1 MRISPHS
8 LLMMERMGKR
18 MKKSRANGR
27 KNAGKLWYS
36 VKSYFSVQA
45 NVLIVIFAALLV
57 VLTVYPLFSVIRSAV
72 TVGNMDSLMYN
83 SLFGMKLKAG
93 NFTWMNFK
101 MLLGNA
107 FTAEYSISY
116 FWKPLWN
123 SLRMSAYASIIA
135 IVFGGTIA
143 FLITRTDIY
152 CKKFFSSVFIF
163 PYIMPSWTLA
173 LVWKNVFANSTVGTG
188 VVGMLESLT
197 GLCVPNWVVY
207 GIFPCSIVM
216 GIHYAPFA
224 YILIGGTLRNM
235 DANLEE
241 AATILQ
247 ASRGR
252 ILRKITI
259 PIVMPAF
266 FSTVLLVFSSTM
278 ASYAVPVFVGAPGN
292 FFVLSTRLSS
302 LYNSTY
308 SGQAFVMTIVLI
320 LFGVMLLGIN
330 QWFTGKRKSF
340 TTVTG
345 KSGQVSYIKIGK
357 ANVIISA
364 VLVIL
369 LFLISIFPII
379 SFALE
384 SLCENQGDYSN
395 LTLKY
400 WLSKENIGG
409 YAVNVGN
416 GILFNKSIWS
426 ALGGS
431 FSLSLIVSLIVG
443 TCGVLIGYAVA
454 RKRGTKLAAL
464 VSGLAFFPYLVPS
477 MAFGAIFLAVSSR
490 LTFLRGTMLLLILV
504 GSIKYLPFASRSGT
518 NSMLQLSAEIEE
530 AALIVGASWP
540 KRMIKIL
547 FPIQKAS
554 FISGYLLPFVS
565 CMRELSLFILLTT
578 SGTLI
583 TTLLSYFDEK
593 AVTQMSNGIN
603 LLIVII
609 VLLVNFVTNKLTGA
623 SIDKGVGGN

>member
-1 MRISPHS
+1 
-8 LLMMERMGKR
+8 
-18 MKKSRANGR
+18 MKKKETTLRKSLGR
-27 KNAGKLWYS
+27 LLYRIR
-36 VKSYFSVQA
+36 SYFSVQA
-45 NVLIVIFAALLV
+45 NVLIVLFAVLLLV
-57 VLTVYPLFSVIRSAV
+57 LTIYPMYSVIRSAL
-72 TVGNMDSLMYN
+72 TVGNMDSMMYN
-83 SLFGMKLKAG
+83 SLFGLKLKSG
-93 NFTWMNFK
+93 NFTLLNFQ
-101 MLLGNA
+101 MLLGDA
-107 FTAEYSISY
+107 FNAEYSASY

-123 SLRMSAYASIIA
+123 SLRMSAYASMIA
-135 IVFGGTIA
+135 ILLGGAVA
-143 FLITRTDIY
+143 FLITRTDIH

-173 LVWKNVFANSTVGTG
+173 LVWKNVFANSQVGTG

-197 GLCVPNWVVY
+197 GLCVPAWFVY

-247 ASRGR
+247 AGRGT
-252 ILRKITI
+252 ILRRITI
-259 PIVMPAF
+259 PIVMPAL

-278 ASYAVPVFVGAPGN
+278 ASYAVPVFVGSPGN

-320 LFGVMLLGIN
+320 LFGVLLLGIN
-330 QWFTGKRKSF
+330 QRFTGKRKSF

-345 KSGQVSYIKIGK
+345 KSGQVSYIRIGK
-357 ANVIISA
+357 ANAFLTVCLI
-364 VLVIL
+364 VL
-369 LFLISIFPII
+369 LFLISIFPIV

-384 SLCENQGDYSN
+384 SLCENQGDYSH
-395 LTLKY
+395 LTLRY
-400 WLSKENIGG
+400 WLSRENIGG

-416 GILFNKSIWS
+416 GILFNRSIWS
-426 ALGGS
+426 ALWGS
-431 FSLSLIVSLIVG
+431 LKLSFIVSVIVG

-454 RKRGTKLAAL
+454 RKRGTSLAAL

-490 LTFLRGTMLLLILV
+490 LTFLRGTMLLLVLV
-504 GSIKYLPFASRSGT
+504 GAIKYLPFASRSGT
-518 NSMLQLSAEIEE
+518 NSMMQLSGEIEE

-540 KRMIKIL
+540 RRMLRIL
-547 FPIQKAS
+547 FPIQKSS

-603 LLIVII
+603 LLIVLI
-609 VLLVNFVTNKLTGA
+609 VLLVNFTTNKLTGA

>member
-1 MRISPHS
+1 
-8 LLMMERMGKR
+8 
-18 MKKSRANGR
+18 
-27 KNAGKLWYS
+27 
-36 VKSYFSVQA
+36 
-45 NVLIVIFAALLV
+45 
-57 VLTVYPLFSVIRSAV
+57 
-72 TVGNMDSLMYN
+72 
-83 SLFGMKLKAG
+83 
-93 NFTWMNFK
+93 
-101 MLLGNA
+101 
-107 FTAEYSISY
+107 
-116 FWKPLWN
+116 
-123 SLRMSAYASIIA
+123 
-135 IVFGGTIA
+135 
-143 FLITRTDIY
+143 
-152 CKKFFSSVFIF
+152 
-163 PYIMPSWTLA
+163 
-173 LVWKNVFANSTVGTG
+173 
-188 VVGMLESLT
+188 
-197 GLCVPNWVVY
+197 
-207 GIFPCSIVM
+207 M

-247 ASRGR
+247 ASRAR

-259 PIVMPAF
+259 PIVMPAL

-278 ASYAVPVFVGAPGN
+278 ASYAVPVFVGSPGN

-345 KSGQVSYIKIGK
+345 KSGQVSYIRMGK
-357 ANVIISA
+357 ANRPLA
-364 VLVIL
+364 VFLAVL
-369 LFLISIFPII
+369 LFLISIFPIL

-384 SLCENQGDYSN
+384 SLCEVQGDYSH
-395 LTLKY
+395 LTLRY
-400 WLSKENIGG
+400 WLSRENIGG

-416 GILFNKSIWS
+416 GILFNRSIWS

-431 FSLSLIVSLIVG
+431 LTLSLIVSLIVG

-454 RKRGTKLAAL
+454 RKRGTRLAAL

-530 AALIVGASWP
+530 AAMIVGASWP
-540 KRMIKIL
+540 KRMMRIL
-547 FPIQKAS
+547 FPIQKSS

-565 CMRELSLFILLTT
+565 CMRALSLFILLTT

-609 VLLVNFVTNKLTGA
+609 VLFINFMTNKLTGA

>member
-1 MRISPHS
+1 
-8 LLMMERMGKR
+8 
-18 MKKSRANGR
+18 MKKSEETGQKRLGNLLYA
-27 KNAGKLWYS
+27 

-45 NVLIVIFAALLV
+45 NVLIVVFAVLLLI
-57 VLTVYPLFSVIRSAV
+57 LTVYPMFSVLRSSM
-72 TVGNMDSLMYN
+72 TVGKMEAMRYNTLFHTKLSEGDFTLLNFQSLLSN
-83 SLFGMKLKAG
+83 QV
-93 NFTWMNFK
+93 T
-101 MLLGNA
+101 
-107 FTAEYSISY
+107 

-135 IVFGGTIA
+135 ILVGGTFA
-143 FLITRTDIY
+143 FLITRTDISF
-152 CKKFFSSVFIF
+152 KKFFSSVFIF

-173 LVWKNVFANSTVGTG
+173 LVWKNVFANSQVGSG

-197 GLCVPNWVVY
+197 GLCVPGWVVY
-207 GIFPCSIVM
+207 GIFPCSLVM

-247 ASRGR
+247 SSRWR

-259 PIVMPAF
+259 PIVMPAL

-278 ASYAVPVFVGAPGN
+278 ASYAVPVFVGSPGN
-292 FFVLSTRLSS
+292 FFVLSTQLSA
-302 LYNSTY
+302 LYNNMTTK
-308 SGQAFVMTIVLI
+308 GQAFVMTIVLI

-330 QWFTGKRKSF
+330 TWFTGKRKSF

-345 KSGQVSYIKIGK
+345 KSGQVSYIKLGK
-357 ANVIISA
+357 ANAVISVVLA
-364 VLVIL
+364 VV
-369 LFLISIFPII
+369 LFLIAIFPII

-384 SLCENQGDYSN
+384 SMIDSHGNYST

-400 WLSKENIGG
+400 WLSREDIGG
-409 YAVNVGN
+409 FAVNAGP
-416 GILFNKSIWS
+416 GILFNGRIWTALWGSIR
-426 ALGGS
+426 
-431 FSLSLIVSLIVG
+431 LSLIVSLIVG
-443 TCGVLIGYAVA
+443 TCGILIGYAVA
-454 RKRGTKLAAL
+454 RKRGTKLAGL

-477 MAFGAIFLAVSSR
+477 MAFGAIFLAVSTR
-490 LTFLRGTMLLLILV
+490 LTFLRGTLLLLIIV
-504 GSIKYLPFASRSGT
+504 GAIKYLPFASRSGT
-518 NSMLQLSAEIEE
+518 NSMMQLSGEIEE
-530 AALIVGASWP
+530 AAVIVGASWP
-540 KRMIKIL
+540 KRMLRVL
-547 FPIQKAS
+547 FPIQKSS

-565 CMRELSLFILLTT
+565 CMRELSLFVLLTN

-593 AVTQMSNGIN
+593 AVAQMSNGIN

-609 VLLVNFVTNKLTGA
+609 VLIVNFTVNKLTGA

>member
-1 MRISPHS
+1 MKKKETAEQKSSGS
-8 LLMMERMGKR
+8 LL
-18 MKKSRANGR
+18 
-27 KNAGKLWYS
+27 YS
-36 VKSYFSVQA
+36 IKSYFSVQA
-45 NVLIVIFAALLV
+45 NVLIVLFAVLLLV
-57 VLTVYPLFSVIRSAV
+57 LTIYPMYSVIRSAV
-72 TVGNMDSLMYN
+72 TVGNMDSMMYN
-83 SLFGMKLKAG
+83 SLFGLKLKPG
-93 NFTWMNFK
+93 NVTLLNFK

-107 FTAEYSISY
+107 FTAEYSASY

-123 SLRMSAYASIIA
+123 SLRMSAYASLIA
-135 IVFGGTIA
+135 ILLGGTVA
-143 FLITRTDIY
+143 FLITRTDIH

-173 LVWKNVFANSTVGTG
+173 LVWKNVFANSHVGTG

-197 GLCVPNWVVY
+197 GLCVPAWFVY

-247 ASRGR
+247 AGRGR

-259 PIVMPAF
+259 PIVMPAL

-278 ASYAVPVFVGAPGN
+278 ASYAVPVFVGSPGN

-308 SGQAFVMTIVLI
+308 SGQAFVMTSVLI
-320 LFGVMLLGIN
+320 LFGVLLLGIN
-330 QWFTGKRKSF
+330 QRFTGKRKSF

-345 KSGQVSYIKIGK
+345 KSGQISYIRLGK
-357 ANVIISA
+357 VNT
-364 VLVIL
+364 VLTVCLIVL

-384 SLCENQGDYSN
+384 SLCENQGDYSH
-395 LTLKY
+395 LTLRY
-400 WLSKENIGG
+400 WLSRENIGG

-416 GILFNKSIWS
+416 GIFFNRSIWS
-426 ALGGS
+426 ALWGS
-431 FSLSLIVSLIVG
+431 LKLSFIVSAIVG

-454 RKRGTKLAAL
+454 RKRGTKLASL

-477 MAFGAIFLAVSSR
+477 MAFGAIFLAVSSK

-504 GSIKYLPFASRSGT
+504 GAIKYLPFASRSGT
-518 NSMLQLSAEIEE
+518 NSMMQLSGEIEE

-540 KRMIKIL
+540 KRMLRIL
-547 FPIQKAS
+547 FPIQKSA

-565 CMRELSLFILLTT
+565 CMRELSLFVLLTT

-609 VLLVNFVTNKLTGA
+609 VLLVNFTTNKLTGA

>member
-1 MRISPHS
+1 MKTG
-8 LLMMERMGKR
+8 ETD
-18 MKKSRANGR
+18 KKSIS
-27 KNAGKLWYS
+27 KILYS
-36 VKSYFSVQA
+36 IKSYFSVQA
-45 NVLIVIFAALLV
+45 NVLIVFFAVLLL
-57 VLTVYPLFSVIRSAV
+57 VLTVYPMYSVIRSSV
-72 TVGNMDSLMYN
+72 TVGNMDAMMYN
-83 SLFGMKLKAG
+83 SLFGMKLRSG
-93 NFTWMNFK
+93 DITLLNFK
-101 MLLGNA
+101 MLLANA
-107 FTAEYSISY
+107 FTKEYSVSF

-123 SLRMSAYASIIA
+123 SLRMSTYASLIA
-135 IVFGGTIA
+135 ILLGGTVA

-173 LVWKNVFANSTVGTG
+173 LVWKNVFCNSTVGTG

-197 GLCVPNWVVY
+197 GICVPAWVVY

-247 ASRGR
+247 AGRGR
-252 ILRKITI
+252 ILWRITI
-259 PIVMPAF
+259 PIVMPAL

-278 ASYAVPVFVGAPGN
+278 ASYAVPVFVGSPGN

-330 QWFTGKRKSF
+330 QVFTGKRKSF

-345 KSGQVSYIKIGK
+345 KSGQVSYIKMGR
-357 ANVIISA
+357 ANLLITII
-364 VLVIL
+364 LVVL
-369 LFLISIFPII
+369 LFLIAIFPII

-384 SLCENQGDYSN
+384 SLCENQGDYSR
-395 LTLKY
+395 LTLRY
-400 WLSKENIGG
+400 WLSRENIGG

-416 GILFNKSIWS
+416 GILFNRSIWS

-431 FSLSLIVSLIVG
+431 LKLSLIVSLVVG

-454 RKRGTKLAAL
+454 RKRGTKLASL

-477 MAFGAIFLAVSSR
+477 MAFGAIFLAVTSK
-490 LTFLRGTMLLLILV
+490 LTFLRGTMLLLIIV
-504 GSIKYLPFASRSGT
+504 GSIKYLPFASRSGA
-518 NSMLQLSAEIEE
+518 NSMMQLSGEIEE

-547 FPIQKAS
+547 FPIQKSS

-565 CMRELSLFILLTT
+565 CMRELSLFVLLTT

-609 VLLVNFVTNKLTGA
+609 VLLINFTTNKLTGA

>member
-1 MRISPHS
+1 MKKKETAEQKSSGS
-8 LLMMERMGKR
+8 LL
-18 MKKSRANGR
+18 
-27 KNAGKLWYS
+27 YS
-36 VKSYFSVQA
+36 IKSYFSVQA
-45 NVLIVIFAALLV
+45 NVLIVLFAVLLLAL
-57 VLTVYPLFSVIRSAV
+57 TIYPMYSVIRSAV
-72 TVGNMDSLMYN
+72 TVGNMDSMMYN
-83 SLFGMKLKAG
+83 SLFGLKLKPG
-93 NFTWMNFK
+93 NVTLLNFK

-107 FTAEYSISY
+107 FTAEYSASY

-123 SLRMSAYASIIA
+123 SLRMSAYASLIA
-135 IVFGGTIA
+135 ILLGGTVA
-143 FLITRTDIY
+143 FLITRTDIH

-173 LVWKNVFANSTVGTG
+173 LVWKNVFANSHVGTG

-197 GLCVPNWVVY
+197 GLCVPAWFVY

-247 ASRGR
+247 AGRGR

-259 PIVMPAF
+259 PIVMPAL

-278 ASYAVPVFVGAPGN
+278 ASYAVPVFVGSPGN

-320 LFGVMLLGIN
+320 LFGVLLLGIN
-330 QWFTGKRKSF
+330 QRFTGKRKSF

-345 KSGQVSYIKIGK
+345 KSGQVSYIRLGK
-357 ANVIISA
+357 VNT
-364 VLVIL
+364 VLTVCLIVL

-384 SLCENQGDYSN
+384 SLCENQGDYSQ
-395 LTLKY
+395 LTLRY
-400 WLSKENIGG
+400 WLSRENIGG

-416 GILFNKSIWS
+416 GIFFNRSIWS
-426 ALGGS
+426 ALWGS
-431 FSLSLIVSLIVG
+431 LKLSFIVSAIVG

-454 RKRGTKLAAL
+454 RKRGTKLASL

-477 MAFGAIFLAVSSR
+477 MAFGAIFLAVSSK

-504 GSIKYLPFASRSGT
+504 GAIKYQPFASRSGT
-518 NSMLQLSAEIEE
+518 NSMMQLSGEIEE

-540 KRMIKIL
+540 KRMLRIL
-547 FPIQKAS
+547 FPIQKSA

-565 CMRELSLFILLTT
+565 CMRELSLFVLLTT

-609 VLLVNFVTNKLTGA
+609 VLLVNFTTNKLTGA

>member
-1 MRISPHS
+1 MNNKEPEVQKRSGN
-8 LLMMERMGKR
+8 LLYKI
-18 MKKSRANGR
+18 
-27 KNAGKLWYS
+27 
-36 VKSYFSVQA
+36 KSYFSVQA
-45 NVLIVIFAALLV
+45 NVLIVLFAILLLV
-57 VLTVYPLFSVIRSAV
+57 LTIYPMYSVIRSAV
-72 TVGNMDSLMYN
+72 TVGNMDSMMYN
-83 SLFGMKLKAG
+83 SLFGLKLKNG
-93 NFTWMNFK
+93 NFTLLNFE

-107 FTAEYSISY
+107 FTAEYSTSY

-123 SLRMSAYASIIA
+123 SLRMSAYASVIA
-135 IVFGGTIA
+135 ILLGGIVA
-143 FLITRTDIY
+143 FLITRTDIHF
-152 CKKFFSSVFIF
+152 KRFFSSVFIF

-173 LVWKNVFANSTVGTG
+173 LVWKNVFANSNVGTG

-197 GLCVPNWVVY
+197 GICVPAWFVY

-247 ASRGR
+247 ASRFR
-252 ILRKITI
+252 ILTKITI
-259 PIVMPAF
+259 PIVMPAL
-266 FSTVLLVFSSTM
+266 FSTILLVFSSTM
-278 ASYAVPVFVGAPGN
+278 ASYAVPVFVGSPGN

-320 LFGVMLLGIN
+320 LFGVLLLGIN
-330 QWFTGKRKSF
+330 QRFTGKRKSF

-357 ANVIISA
+357 ANI
-364 VLVIL
+364 VLSVFLIIL
-369 LFLISIFPII
+369 LFMISIFPII

-384 SLCENQGDYSN
+384 SLCENQGDYSH
-395 LTLKY
+395 LTLRY
-400 WLSKENIGG
+400 WLSRENIGG

-416 GILFNKSIWS
+416 GILFNKSIWA
-426 ALGGS
+426 ALWGS
-431 FSLSLIVSLIVG
+431 LKLSFIVSIIVG
-443 TCGVLIGYAVA
+443 TCGILIGYAVA
-454 RKRGTKLAAL
+454 RKRGTRLASL

-477 MAFGAIFLAVSSR
+477 MAFGAIFLAVSSK

-518 NSMLQLSAEIEE
+518 NSMMQLSGEIEE

-540 KRMIKIL
+540 KRMLRIL
-547 FPIQKAS
+547 FPIQKSS

-609 VLLVNFVTNKLTGA
+609 VLLVNFTTNKLTGA

>member
-1 MRISPHS
+1 
-8 LLMMERMGKR
+8 
-18 MKKSRANGR
+18 MKKKKTAAHNSPANLLY
-27 KNAGKLWYS
+27 KI
-36 VKSYFSVQA
+36 KSYFSVQA
-45 NVLIVIFAALLV
+45 NVLVVLFAVLLL
-57 VLTVYPLFSVIRSAV
+57 VLTVYPMYSVIRSAL
-72 TVGNMDSLMYN
+72 TVGNMDSMMYN
-83 SLFGMKLKAG
+83 SLFGLKLKSG
-93 NFTWMNFK
+93 NVTLLNFK
-101 MLLGNA
+101 MLLGDA
-107 FTAEYSISY
+107 FSAEYSASY

-123 SLRMSAYASIIA
+123 SLRMSAYASMIA
-135 IVFGGTIA
+135 ILLGGTVA
-143 FLITRTDIY
+143 FLITRTDIH

-173 LVWKNVFANSTVGTG
+173 LVWKNVFANSHVGTG

-197 GLCVPNWVVY
+197 GVCVPDWFVY

-247 ASRGR
+247 AGRGR

-259 PIVMPAF
+259 PIVMPAL
-266 FSTVLLVFSSTM
+266 FSTILLVFSSTM
-278 ASYAVPVFVGAPGN
+278 ASYAVPVFVGSPGN

-320 LFGVMLLGIN
+320 LFGVLLLGIN
-330 QWFTGKRKSF
+330 QRFNGKRKSF

-345 KSGQVSYIKIGK
+345 KSGQVSYIRIGK
-357 ANVIISA
+357 VNILLT
-364 VLVIL
+364 VLLIVL

-395 LTLKY
+395 LTLRY
-400 WLSKENIGG
+400 WLSRENIGG

-416 GILFNKSIWS
+416 GILFNRNIWS
-426 ALGGS
+426 ALWGS
-431 FSLSLIVSLIVG
+431 LKLSFIVSAIVG
-443 TCGVLIGYAVA
+443 TCGMLIGYAVA
-454 RKRGTKLAAL
+454 RKRGTKLASL

-490 LTFLRGTMLLLILV
+490 LTFLRGTLLLLILV

-518 NSMLQLSAEIEE
+518 SSMMQLSGEIEE

-540 KRMIKIL
+540 KRMLKIL
-547 FPIQKAS
+547 FPIQKSS

-565 CMRELSLFILLTT
+565 CMRELSLFVLLTT

-609 VLLVNFVTNKLTGA
+609 VLLVNFTTNKLTGA

>member
-1 MRISPHS
+1 
-8 LLMMERMGKR
+8 
-18 MKKSRANGR
+18 MKKNEVNEKKRIGNLLYA
-27 KNAGKLWYS
+27 

-45 NVLIVIFAALLV
+45 NVLIVIFAILLL
-57 VLTVYPLFSVIRSAV
+57 VLTVYPMYSVIRSAV
-72 TVGNMDSLMYN
+72 TVSKMEAMRYNTLYHMSL
-83 SLFGMKLKAG
+83 SADD
-93 NFTWMNFK
+93 FTLLNFK
-101 MLLGNA
+101 ALLSN
-107 FTAEYSISY
+107 EYT
-116 FWKPLWN
+116 FWRPLWN
-123 SLRMSAYASIIA
+123 SLRMSAYASLIA
-135 IVFGGTIA
+135 ILVGGTFA

-173 LVWKNVFANSTVGTG
+173 LVWKNVFANSGVGTG

-197 GLCVPNWVVY
+197 GICVPSWIVY
-207 GIFPCSIVM
+207 GIFPCSLVM

-259 PIVMPAF
+259 PIVMPAL

-278 ASYAVPVFVGAPGN
+278 ASYAVPVFVGSPGN
-292 FFVLSTRLSS
+292 FFVLSTQLSS
-302 LYNSTY
+302 LYNTMATK
-308 SGQAFVMTIVLI
+308 GQAFVMTIVLI

-345 KSGQVSYIKIGK
+345 KSGQVSYIRLGK
-357 ANVIISA
+357 SNIVITV
-364 VLVIL
+364 VLVIV
-369 LFLISIFPII
+369 LFLIAIFPII
-379 SFALE
+379 SFAFE
-384 SLCENQGDYSN
+384 SLCKVQGDYSQ

-400 WLSKENIGG
+400 WLSREDIGG
-409 YAVNVGN
+409 FAVNAGK
-416 GILFNKSIWS
+416 GILFNRTIWS

-431 FSLSLIVSLIVG
+431 IRLSVIVSLLVG
-443 TCGVLIGYAVA
+443 TCGILIGYAVA
-454 RKRGTKLAAL
+454 RKRGTKLAGM

-477 MAFGAIFLAVSSR
+477 MAFGAIFLAVSTR
-490 LTFLRGTMLLLILV
+490 LTFLRGTMLLLVIV
-504 GSIKYLPFASRSGT
+504 GAIKYLPFASRSGT
-518 NSMLQLSAEIEE
+518 NSMMQLSNEIEE
-530 AALIVGASWP
+530 AAVIVGASWP
-540 KRMIKIL
+540 KRMLRIL
-547 FPIQKAS
+547 FPIQKSS

-565 CMRELSLFILLTT
+565 CMRELSLFVLLTT

>member
-1 MRISPHS
+1 MN
-8 LLMMERMGKR
+8 
-18 MKKSRANGR
+18 KSETKEQNNIG
-27 KNAGKLWYS
+27 NALYA

-45 NVLIVIFAALLV
+45 NVLIVLFAIILL
-57 VLTVYPLFSVIRSAV
+57 VLTVYPMYSVIRSSL
-72 TVGNMDSLMYN
+72 TVGKMEAMNYN
-83 SLFGMKLKAG
+83 SLFHAGLKDG
-93 NFTWMNFK
+93 DLTLLHFK
-101 MLLGNA
+101 ALLSN
-107 FTAEYSISY
+107 TAK

-123 SLRMSAYASIIA
+123 SLRMSAYASCIA
-135 IVFGGTIA
+135 ILLGGAFA

-152 CKKFFSSVFIF
+152 CKKFFSAVFIF

-173 LVWKNVFANSTVGTG
+173 LVWKNVFANSHVGTG

-197 GLCVPNWVVY
+197 GACVPNWFVY
-207 GIFPCSIVM
+207 GIFPCALVM

-252 ILRKITI
+252 ILRKITV
-259 PIVMPAF
+259 PIVMPAL

-278 ASYAVPVFVGAPGN
+278 ASYAVPVFVGSPGN
-292 FFVLSTRLSS
+292 FFVLSTQLSS
-302 LYNSTY
+302 LYKAKQTQ
-308 SGQAFVMTIVLI
+308 GQAFVMTIVLI
-320 LFGVMLLGIN
+320 LFGVLLLGIN

-345 KSGQVSYIKIGK
+345 KSGQVSYIKLGK
-357 ANVIISA
+357 VNKVITVI
-364 VLVIL
+364 LVIL
-369 LFLISIFPII
+369 LFFIAIFPII
-379 SFALE
+379 SFGLE
-384 SLCENQGDYSN
+384 SMCEVQGDYST

-400 WLSKENIGG
+400 WLSREDIGG
-409 YAVNVGN
+409 FAVNAGK
-416 GILFNKSIWS
+416 GILLNSMIWS
-426 ALGGS
+426 ALWGS
-431 FSLSLIVSLIVG
+431 IKLSLIVSLIVG
-443 TCGVLIGYAVA
+443 TCGILIGYAVA
-454 RKRGTKLAAL
+454 RKRGTKLAGL

-477 MAFGAIFLAVSSR
+477 MAFGAIFLAVSTR
-490 LTFLRGTMLLLILV
+490 LTFLRGTLLLLV
-504 GSIKYLPFASRSGT
+504 IVGAIKYLPFASRSGT
-518 NSMLQLSAEIEE
+518 NSMMQLSAEIEE
-530 AALIVGASWP
+530 AAIIVGASWP
-540 KRMIKIL
+540 KRMLRIL
-547 FPIQKAS
+547 FPIQKSS

-565 CMRELSLFILLTT
+565 CMRELSLFVLLTT

-609 VLLVNFVTNKLTGA
+609 VLLVNFTTNKLTGA

>member
-1 MRISPHS
+1 MS
-8 LLMMERMGKR
+8 
-18 MKKSRANGR
+18 KSRTGEDKHAGR
-27 KNAGKLWYS
+27 FWYS

-45 NVLIVIFAALLV
+45 NVLIVVFAIVLA
-57 VLTVYPLFSVIRSAV
+57 VLTVYPMFSVVRSAV
-72 TVGNMDSLMYN
+72 TVGNMDSMMYN
-83 SLFGMKLKAG
+83 SLFGLKLKNG
-93 NFTWMNFK
+93 DLTLLNFK

-107 FTAEYSISY
+107 FNSEYSSSF

-123 SLRMSAYASIIA
+123 SLRMSAYASVIA
-135 IVFGGTIA
+135 ILLGGIVA
-143 FLITRTDIY
+143 FLITRTDIH

-197 GLCVPNWVVY
+197 GICVPAWFVY

-247 ASRGR
+247 AGRAR

-259 PIVMPAF
+259 PIVMPAL

-278 ASYAVPVFVGAPGN
+278 ASYAVPVFVGSPGN

-345 KSGQVSYIKIGK
+345 KSGQVSYIRIGK
-357 ANVIISA
+357 FNVVLTV

-384 SLCENQGDYSN
+384 SLCETQGDYSH
-395 LTLKY
+395 LTLRY
-400 WLSKENIGG
+400 WFSRENIGG

-416 GILFNKSIWS
+416 GILFNRSIWS

-431 FSLSLIVSLIVG
+431 IRLSLIVSLIVG
-443 TCGVLIGYAVA
+443 TCGILIGYAVA

-464 VSGLAFFPYLVPS
+464 VSGLSFFPYLVPS
-477 MAFGAIFLAVSSR
+477 MAFGAIFLAVSSK
-490 LTFLRGTMLLLILV
+490 LTFLRGTMLLLVLV

-518 NSMLQLSAEIEE
+518 NSMLQLSGEIEE
-530 AALIVGASWP
+530 AAVIVGASWP
-540 KRMIKIL
+540 KRMLRIL
-547 FPIQKAS
+547 FPIQKSS

-603 LLIVII
+603 LLIVLI
-609 VLLVNFVTNKLTGA
+609 VLLVNFGTNKLTGA